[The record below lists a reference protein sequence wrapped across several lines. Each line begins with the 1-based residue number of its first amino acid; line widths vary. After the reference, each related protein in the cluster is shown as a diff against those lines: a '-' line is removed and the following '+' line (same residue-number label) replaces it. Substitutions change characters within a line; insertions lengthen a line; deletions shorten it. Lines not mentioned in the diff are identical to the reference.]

1 MGCVADVANRHHI
14 ATWRNFA
21 GDGGAF
27 PAFLLVSIAVRR
39 FRLDGFSG
47 ERFCSRG
54 HSVLGAGR
62 ALCWWSGG
70 CLFRVVLTDLL
81 LQKRLNLPVAAAVF
95 GVGNSLDRINQFY
108 RQRHG
113 KISLIEGAR
122 VAFFFHWR
130 ITIIAKIIFSNI
142 FY

>member
-1 MGCVADVANRHHI
+1 MGCVDDVGNRHHI

-27 PAFLLVSIAVRR
+27 PAFLLVSIAFHG
-39 FRLDGFSG
+39 FRLDGFAGARS
-47 ERFCSRG
+47 CSRG
-54 HSVLGAGR
+54 NSVLGAGR

-70 CLFRVVLTDLL
+70 GFFRVVLTDLL
-81 LQKRLNLPVAAAVF
+81 LQKRLDLSVAAAVF
-95 GVGNSLDRINQFY
+95 DVGNLLDRINQFY

-113 KISLIEGAR
+113 KIPLVEGAR

-130 ITIIAKIIFSNI
+130 ITIMAKIIFSNI